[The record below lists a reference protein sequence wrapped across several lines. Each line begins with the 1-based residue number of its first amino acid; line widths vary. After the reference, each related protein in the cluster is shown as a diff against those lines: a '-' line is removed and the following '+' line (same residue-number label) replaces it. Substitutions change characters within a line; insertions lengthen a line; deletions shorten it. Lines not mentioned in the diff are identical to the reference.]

1 VIPPDPARARIR
13 PRIQR
18 VMATLG
24 CIAVKLEGASAN
36 DQPFVWESEI
46 GQITVII
53 TVCAAYARAQDHD
66 GIKHEV
72 TALHP
77 IIHMHD

>member
-1 VIPPDPARARIR
+1 MIPPDPARARIQLS
-13 PRIQR
+13 IQR
-18 VMATLG
+18 VMAILG
-24 CIAVKLEGASAN
+24 CITVKLEEASADN
-36 DQPFVWESEI
+36 QQFVWESEI